1 MASLQLTLFATF
13 YFSLHMTHI
22 HYTTCIQYHILYSMK
37 ALSVSLSIKVLGP
50 LSKGHDA
57 AIAFFLGAMKI
68 IERNET
74 ITGLKLAQMSR
85 TVGLLCIYLD

>member
-1 MASLQLTLFATF
+1 MASLQLTLSATF

-22 HYTTCIQYHILYSMK
+22 HY
-37 ALSVSLSIKVLGP
+37 SLSIKVLGP

-57 AIAFFLGAMKI
+57 AIAFFLGAVKI

-85 TVGLLCIYLD
+85 TVRLLCIYLD